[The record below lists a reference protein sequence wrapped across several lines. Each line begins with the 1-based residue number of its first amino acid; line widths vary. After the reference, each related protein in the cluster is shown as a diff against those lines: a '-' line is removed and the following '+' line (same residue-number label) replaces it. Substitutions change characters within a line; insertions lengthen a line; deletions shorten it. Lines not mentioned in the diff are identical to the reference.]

1 MFNFLLIH
9 CILPLTTVFSSL
21 ENPVVWLCPVHH
33 DFGTIPLSVPA
44 AVRFEFKNTGT
55 SPLVI
60 DNVRTPC
67 GCTAV
72 EWPEKPVS
80 PGEKATILVE
90 YNAAKIGYFYKDI
103 KVFFHG
109 IRQAERLSVKGLVAE

>member
-1 MFNFLLIH
+1 M
-9 CILPLTTVFSSL
+9 VFSPL
-21 ENPVVWLCPVHH
+21 EKPVAWLSPVHH
-33 DFGTIPLSVPA
+33 DFGAIPLSVPTS
-44 AVRFEFKNTGT
+44 VRFEFRNSGN

-72 EWPEKPVS
+72 EWPEKPIS
-80 PGEKATILVE
+80 PGEKAILLVE
-90 YNAAKIGYFYKDI
+90 YNASKSGYFYKEI

-109 IRQAERLSVKGLVAE
+109 IRQAERLSVEGLVAE